1 MGVKHTYFN
10 ICLMEDESGFITVS
24 VDSAGNCTNAHELG
38 ETLVRQLLLVE
49 SLSDGKLNVQYPNF
63 LDSVQ

>member
-1 MGVKHTYFN
+1 
-10 ICLMEDESGFITVS
+10 MEDESGFITVS

-49 SLSDGKLNVQYPNF
+49 SLSAGKLNVQYPNF